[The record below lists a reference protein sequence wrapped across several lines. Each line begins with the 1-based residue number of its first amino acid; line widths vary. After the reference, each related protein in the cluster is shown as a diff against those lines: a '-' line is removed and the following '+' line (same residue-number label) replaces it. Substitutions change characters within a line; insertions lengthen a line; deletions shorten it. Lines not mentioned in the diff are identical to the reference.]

1 MYPAQKATVTMRGKI
16 LKFEVGQVNRPTWPI
31 SPQLHVAID
40 VIIKL

>member
-1 MYPAQKATVTMRGKI
+1 MRGKI
-16 LKFEVGQVNRPTWPI
+16 SKFEVGQVNRPTWPT